1 MEVVGRAVLLARNG
15 LNGRKKGKKNSG
27 GKPHRCNNNN
37 NNNNNNSEQDGRLLK
52 RKKKENDE
60 TKKKKPTQKNTK
72 RNDQEIL
79 VPVFRAGCFRSRHSV
94 VFIFFLS
101 MFNSQRS
108 VWLGPSGIFFLG
120 FLFLAR
126 FFFVGRAVAV
136 SRFAY
141 HVMATGGST
150 FWCADRSFRF
160 TFFFVILWRG
170 LLRKTTQSFLIFAC
184 PFLLFEHTHFFRYFL
199 SLLPF
204 SSIARFCNVAP
215 SFRLLFCRFVV
226 LPPAP

>member
-1 MEVVGRAVLLARNG
+1 M
-15 LNGRKKGKKNSG
+15 K
-27 GKPHRCNNNN
+27 
-37 NNNNNNSEQDGRLLK
+37 
-52 RKKKENDE
+52 
-60 TKKKKPTQKNTK
+60 QKK
-72 RNDQEIL
+72 RNPHKRIRNETTRKSWSPSSALGAFALDTLLFLFFFCRCSIRNEASGS
-79 VPVFRAGCFRSRHSV
+79 VHPVF
-94 VFIFFLS
+94 
-101 MFNSQRS
+101 
-108 VWLGPSGIFFLG
+108 FFLG